1 MHVQTATP
9 DQILDTALSALTSR
23 RPDGFEVLD
32 RLPAPIYVTDAEGR
46 ITFFNQACVAFAGR
60 TPALGED
67 RWCVTWK
74 LYTREG
80 AFLPHEQCPMAV
92 AIREKRPVRGAEAVA
107 ERPDGSRVTFR
118 PYPTPI
124 FDEAGEMTGA
134 VNMLVDVTDLKQVE
148 HLRSQAMRCLRLA
161 ASIDDRQT
169 ADTLRRMA
177 GEYEDQA
184 RALQRAH

>member
-1 MHVQTATP
+1 
-9 DQILDTALSALTSR
+9 
-23 RPDGFEVLD
+23 
-32 RLPAPIYVTDAEGR
+32 
-46 ITFFNQACVAFAGR
+46 
-60 TPALGED
+60 
-67 RWCVTWK
+67 
-74 LYTREG
+74 
-80 AFLPHEQCPMAV
+80 
-92 AIREKRPVRGAEAVA
+92 
-107 ERPDGSRVTFR
+107 
-118 PYPTPI
+118 
-124 FDEAGEMTGA
+124 MTGA